1 MQSLLPKNIDEYI
14 MNFPADVQ
22 KKLEQIRR
30 TIKKAAPNAEEAIK
44 YAMPSFIYNGN
55 LVYFAAYKKH
65 IGFYPVPL
73 GDAAFKKEVSVYQKT
88 KGTLQFPLDKPVP
101 LDLIARI
108 VKLRVAE
115 NLSKNIVKKSK
126 PK

>member
-73 GDAAFKKEVSVYQKT
+73 GDAAFKKEISIYQKT